1 MATSKGPETTE
12 VVLRNGDKSVVTVD
26 FADNYPAL
34 APDEETLELLEE
46 NLGSDGE
53 NIGVGNFKR
62 VKVPS
67 EQSSSWVITR
77 GGEEQAVKE
86 ITGVIVAWKAR
97 RSFWL
102 SSDPDGSPPDCSS
115 LDNRIPVPGGLYAVD
130 GERGNQN
137 PTGKCRNC
145 PMAQFGSDPQGGR
158 GTACR
163 EQRLL
168 FMVVPGSLFPLVV
181 HVPRTSLKAVQE
193 FMLDL
198 MDSRKKY
205 HQVEIG
211 LSLEKDRNKAGQA
224 YNKIKL
230 RVVRTLEEGECA
242 ATKVYSDQ
250 IKALVEEFTASFT
263 PDSVTEE
270 GEGGISVAPD
280 EHAEMPA

>member
-1 MATSKGPETTE
+1 MAKTTPAETTE
-12 VVLRNGDKSVVTVD
+12 VVLRDGSKGLVTPE

-67 EQSSSWVITR
+67 GEQGAWMLSRAGKTVA
-77 GGEEQAVKE
+77 EEE

-102 SSDPDGSPPDCSS
+102 GTEPDGSAPDCSS
-115 LDNRIPVPGGLYAVD
+115 LDNRRPVAGGLYAVD
-130 GERGNQN
+130 GERGSQN
-137 PTGKCRNC
+137 PTGACRTC
-145 PMAQFGSDPQGGR
+145 PMAQFGSDPKGGR

-168 FMVVPGSLFPLVV
+168 FMVVPGSLFPIVV
-181 HVPRTSLKAVQE
+181 HVPRTSLKGLTE

-198 MDSRKKY
+198 MDQRAKY
-205 HQVEIG
+205 HQVEVG
-211 LSLEKDRNKAGQA
+211 LSLVKEKNKAGQE
-224 YNKIKL
+224 YNRIKP
-230 RVVRTLEEGECA
+230 RVVRMLEPGERD
-242 ATKVYSDQ
+242 ATKIYSDQ
-250 IKALVEEFTASFT
+250 IKAMVEEFTANFD

-280 EHAEMPA
+280 EHAEQPA